1 LEDTNERL
9 NKEIGSLLQR
19 NEKLTNELN
28 TTKDQ
33 LREAFT
39 RIVDL
44 TQLTQKISEEKVAL
58 IEKFNDPKLRRE
70 IALKEREMSE
80 MKEAK

>member
-1 LEDTNERL
+1 M
-9 NKEIGSLLQR
+9 QR